1 MKHHNQVV
9 NFLNLDFEAINTKIL
24 AYETQEKE
32 GEAIAAIVVEGDN
45 ATVGGP
51 VDKEHVKEVI
61 TAPWKKTFD
70 IIFLGGVVWTLAA
83 SYFEAF
89 ISRL

>member
-32 GEAIAAIVVEGDN
+32 GEAITTMVVEGDN
-45 ATVGGP
+45 AIVGGP
-51 VDKEHVKEVI
+51 VDEGHVKEVV
-61 TAPWKKTFD
+61 TSP
-70 IIFLGGVVWTLAA
+70 
-83 SYFEAF
+83 
-89 ISRL
+89 